1 MASVVLFRGFFLL
14 SWVML
19 SSPMR
24 ILRLVEGFDWGA
36 ISPRDNFS
44 WRARMLDFWHK
55 KNRRLT
61 YGCRLWSL
69 LPDR

>member
-44 WRARMLDFWHK
+44 WRVRMLDF
-55 KNRRLT
+55 
-61 YGCRLWSL
+61 
-69 LPDR
+69 